1 MAGQVVGM
9 GPRIG
14 GLLMGPGK
22 HAFFKSGIARP
33 EGPKVT
39 RKFARGF
46 CARTRLTILGGGG
59 GVASLEEF
67 CRSVEV
73 WIEVW
78 IGARARIGKIES
90 AQGDCASIGRT
101 MYPPLQ

>member
-46 CARTRLTILGGGG
+46 CARTRLTSLGGGG
-59 GVASLEEF
+59 GSRPWKNSAEASR
-67 CRSVEV
+67 CGSKC
-73 WIEVW
+73 
-78 IGARARIGKIES
+78 G
-90 AQGDCASIGRT
+90 
-101 MYPPLQ
+101 